1 LLVVIDIHGHIV
13 APPELYAYKAG
24 LLAGRGVQGKGRL
37 KIEDEKLKNAVWT
50 GGGEALKHID
60 VLHGVGT
67 DLQLISP
74 RPYQMMHSEK
84 PERIVRWY
92 TEATNDLIAQLCRLH
107 PRTFGGVAG
116 LPQNAGVSPKNSLEE
131 LGRCVKELGFV
142 GCLLNPD
149 PNEGEGTPPP
159 GLGEEYWYPL
169 YEKLVELDVPAMVHA
184 ASSRSLR
191 ETYSLH
197 FIQEE
202 TTAIVSLLNSRVFAD
217 FPALKLVICHGG
229 GAIPYQIGRFRAGR
243 YRRGNAER
251 FEDSIRRLYFDTC
264 IYTKE
269 SLELLFKV
277 VGPDRCMF
285 GTERPGTGSVVD
297 PQTGRYMDDLKP
309 VIESI
314 DWLSKEDRKK
324 IFEDT
329 ARKVFRLSAGE
340 A

>member
-1 LLVVIDIHGHIV
+1 MVIDIHGHIV

-37 KIEDEKLKNAVWT
+37 HIDDEKLKAAVWS
-50 GGGEALKHID
+50 GGGESLKHVDI
-60 VLHGVGT
+60 LKAVGT
-67 DLQLISP
+67 DIQLISP

-92 TEATNDLIAQLCRLH
+92 TEATNDLIAQLCRLY
-107 PRTFGGVAG
+107 PDMFRGVAG
-116 LPQNAGVSPKNSLEE
+116 LPQNAGVSPQNSLEE
-131 LGRCVKELGFV
+131 LERCVKQLGFV

-149 PNEGEGTPPP
+149 PNEGEAPPPP
-159 GLGEEYWYPL
+159 GLGDEYWYPL
-169 YEKLVELDVPAMVHA
+169 YEKLVELDVPALVHA

-197 FIQEE
+197 FINEE
-202 TTAIVSLLNSRVFAD
+202 STAIMSLLGSRVFAD
-217 FPALKLVICHGG
+217 FPGLKLVISHGG
-229 GAIPYQIGRFRAGR
+229 GAIPYQMGRFRAAR
-243 YRRGNAER
+243 YRRGGSER
-251 FEDSIRRLYFDTC
+251 FEESIRRLYFDTC

-277 VGPDRCMF
+277 AGPDRCLF
-285 GTERPGTGSVVD
+285 GTERPGTGSVMD

-314 DWLSKEDRKK
+314 DWLREQDRKK
-324 IFEDT
+324 IFEEN
-329 ARKVFRLSAGE
+329 ARKLFKLSVGE